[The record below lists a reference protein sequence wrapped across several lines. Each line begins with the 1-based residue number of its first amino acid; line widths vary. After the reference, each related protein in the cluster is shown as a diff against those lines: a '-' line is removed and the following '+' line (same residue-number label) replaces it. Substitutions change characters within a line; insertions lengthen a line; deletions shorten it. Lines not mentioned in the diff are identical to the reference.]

1 MAQGA
6 IFNILEKI
14 YVYINTLG
22 KIYVYKERFL
32 NLITI

>member
-14 YVYINTLG
+14 YIYINILG
-22 KIYVYKERFL
+22 KYMYIKKDS
-32 NLITI
+32 